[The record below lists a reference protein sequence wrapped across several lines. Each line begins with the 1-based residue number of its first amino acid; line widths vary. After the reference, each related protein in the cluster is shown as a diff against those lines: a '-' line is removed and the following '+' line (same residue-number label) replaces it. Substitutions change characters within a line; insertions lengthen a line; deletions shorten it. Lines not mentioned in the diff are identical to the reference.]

1 MSFKV
6 KIKNGIEI
14 EVDDGNTILESALDQ
29 GIDFPHGCRTGN
41 CGACKSKKISGDIE
55 MSPYSEFA
63 LDKDEENQGL
73 ILPCRAVPWSDCE
86 IEVLSEEHNDE
97 TEANGIEIKCLEYKV
112 TNITKKTKDIF
123 ILDLKIGNK
132 GSLNFKA
139 GQYAELYIGNC
150 KEKHFSMANSPE
162 TSNLEFHIKTLDGG
176 EVSNYVKN
184 KLKIGETV
192 KVKGP
197 YGNAYLRDRHK
208 GPIIAIA
215 GGTGLAPILS
225 IIKNSQEIKMKQPI
239 NIYYGAQSE
248 KELYCIEQF
257 EIFSKNNKNLKF
269 FPVVVEE
276 PENKIVRKGFVTD
289 AIVQDI
295 NDFDGYKAYLAG
307 PPKMVEVAEEIL
319 ITNGIRKVD
328 IHSDAFYTPY
338 DEIKEKK

>member
-1 MSFKV
+1 MPF
-6 KIKNGIEI
+6 KIKIRNSSEI
-14 EVDDGNTILESALDQ
+14 EVDEGNTILESALDQ

-41 CGACKSKKISGDIE
+41 CGACKSKKITGDIE
-55 MSPYSEFA
+55 MSPFSEFA
-63 LDKDEENQGL
+63 LDEDEEAQGL
-73 ILPCRAVPWSDCE
+73 ILACRAVPWSDCE
-86 IEVLSEEHNDE
+86 IEILSEEYNNQSLSNDL
-97 TEANGIEIKCLEYKV
+97 EIKSLEYKV
-112 TNITKKTKDIF
+112 ENILKKTKDIY
-123 ILDLKIGNK
+123 ILNLKIENEK
-132 GSLNFKA
+132 SIEFKA

-150 KEKHFSMANSPE
+150 KEKHFSMANSPKS
-162 TSNLEFHIKTLDGG
+162 SNLEFHIKTLSGG

-184 KLKIGETV
+184 NLKIGENV

-197 YGNAYLRDRHK
+197 YGNAYLRDQHK

-248 KELYCIEQF
+248 KDLYCVEQF
-257 EIFSKNNKNLKF
+257 EEFSKNNKNLKF
-269 FPVVVEE
+269 FPVVVDE
-276 PENKIVRKGFVTD
+276 PKNNIIRQGFVTD
-289 AIVQDI
+289 AIIQDI

-319 ITNGIRKVD
+319 ITKGIRKVD

-338 DEIKEKK
+338 DEIKE